1 MSSEQK
7 PQSDHQPSG
16 VASSALL
23 ACRCGAK
30 SSQVIRAIGVN
41 YWTCYCN
48 SCGRNDAEGYGP
60 TRDEAIADYN
70 RKQANARDNRKPV
83 RAFQLIEKLGIL
95 EVI

>member
-70 RKQANARDNRKPV
+70 RKQANTKAHFSKVSDSERRIK
-83 RAFQLIEKLGIL
+83 
-95 EVI
+95 